1 VGVRTLGNF
10 TIVNVNGKKLLKFPV
25 VTANIGDGPLEI
37 NGARTSTSTSDW
49 VGRQTVFKSD
59 GTKTVLPPSGA
70 EFYWAGDGHTHWHIR
85 DFDLYEIY
93 DASGQQLQTGEKHGY
108 CFEDN
113 TSYRGWPGSSAH
125 PNSPASPV
133 YTPALACGRDQ
144 PNATTIMHGLSVG
157 WGDTYPAT
165 LPDQAIDVT
174 GLPDGDYTVKV
185 TADWQNLWQETNES
199 NQSASALIRITGNS
213 VALLTA
219 SDGL

>member
-1 VGVRTLGNF
+1 
-10 TIVNVNGKKLLKFPV
+10 
-25 VTANIGDGPLEI
+25 
-37 NGARTSTSTSDW
+37 
-49 VGRQTVFKSD
+49 
-59 GTKTVLPPSGA
+59 
-70 EFYWAGDGHTHWHIR
+70 
-85 DFDLYEIY
+85 
-93 DASGQQLQTGEKHGY
+93 
-108 CFEDN
+108 
-113 TSYRGWPGSSAH
+113 
-125 PNSPASPV
+125 V
-133 YTPALACGRDQ
+133 YAPALACGRDR
-144 PNATTIMHGLSVG
+144 PDATTIVHGLSVG